1 MFPTNSCRQKRLC
14 DTWARIVKWRWMRHV
29 VGSFIFRECKSKRA
43 CCTNCQYEKER
54 KGREKKK
61 TPWKRATL

>member
-1 MFPTNSCRQKRLC
+1 
-14 DTWARIVKWRWMRHV
+14 MRHV
-29 VGSFIFRECKSKRA
+29 VGAFIFRECKSKRA
-43 CCTNCQYEKER
+43 CCTLSNCQHEKER